1 MGKKRRWALFF
12 HPNLFKMLIF
22 TYKTPKI
29 PKKKK
34 KSQVRF
40 SASPRRARRGTSA
53 RCDAH
58 TPW

>member
-1 MGKKRRWALFF
+1 MGKKRRLALFF

-22 TYKTPKI
+22 TYKTPK
-29 PKKKK
+29 KKK

-40 SASPRRARRGTSA
+40 AASSWRARRGTSA

-58 TPW
+58 TPG